1 MSTNASKVSFS
12 VPSDSIDELDAIA
25 SALGVTRSAALSAI
39 LSRTLSQAQNHLAVV
54 AKTNYELQLA
64 SAKRYTSSSKDQID
78 CDLEAL
84 ILGEG

>member
-39 LSRTLSQAQNHLAVV
+39 INRTLSQAQNHLAVV

-78 CDLEAL
+78 RDLEAL